1 MSRAGREYRAR
12 ADAKVQPYAQRMPDE
27 PLSEAELDELEALAR
42 AASPAPWIAETGSA
56 IGGPEFIMITDYDD
70 SQPDM
75 YVQHDDQPAPAAE
88 LEFIAAAR
96 NSIPRLVAEVR
107 QHRMR

>member
-1 MSRAGREYRAR
+1 
-12 ADAKVQPYAQRMPDE
+12 MPDD
-27 PLSEAELDELEALAR
+27 PLSDAELDELKALTN

-56 IGGPEFIMITDYDD
+56 IGGPDFIMITDYDD

-75 YVQHDDQPAPAAE
+75 YVQHDDKAAPGAE

-96 NSIPRLVAEVR
+96 NSIPRLIAEVR
-107 QHRMR
+107 RYRER